1 MIEPVEAKRFLRAT
15 MLADRAHRDPAG
27 AGVLAAGHAPP
38 DLKRFCTVAGYRP
51 IRGEI
56 DPAPLMTGLAAA
68 GATLCLPAARPG
80 QALTFRRWAPGE
92 PLVSGGLGV
101 EEPQDDAPLVTPD
114 LIIVP
119 LAAFDAAGNR
129 LGYGAGFFDRT
140 LEALRLSAPVFALGL
155 AYADHE
161 VAAIPVEP
169 HDQKLDAILTE
180 KGYRACP

>member
-1 MIEPVEAKRFLRAT
+1 MMEPGEAKRFLRAT
-15 MLADRAHRDPAG
+15 MLADRTHRDSIG
-27 AGVLAAGHAPP
+27 AGEQAADHAPSE
-38 DLKRFCTVAGYRP
+38 LGQFGLVAGYRP

-56 DPAPLMTGLAAA
+56 DPAPLMQKLAHA
-68 GATLCLPAARPG
+68 GARLCLPAARPG
-80 QALTFRRWAPGE
+80 QALTFRSWRLGD
-92 PLVSGGLGV
+92 PLVQGGLGI
-101 EEPQDDAPLVTPD
+101 EEPAEDAPLVTPD

-119 LAAFDAAGNR
+119 LSAFDAAGNR